1 MPADIFFISQISA
14 SANLPPRSSDTPR
27 RETDASLLRR
37 PPLRPET
44 LLSAGYFLV
53 PVSILSVFLSVA
65 EPSDFDSSLQQAD
78 TLFFSFEAA
87 APDNIRQ
94 IKIKL

>member
-1 MPADIFFISQISA
+1 MQPFRSFRPISARGTDGEIAFEPTALFPDPMLMCPDIFWCPCRFY
-14 SANLPPRSSDTPR
+14 P
-27 RETDASLLRR
+27 
-37 PPLRPET
+37 
-44 LLSAGYFLV
+44 F
-53 PVSILSVFLSVA
+53 FLSVA
-65 EPSDFDSSLQQAD
+65 EPTDFDGSLQQAD

>member
-1 MPADIFFISQISA
+1 MQPFRSFRPISA
-14 SANLPPRSSDTPR
+14 RG
-27 RETDASLLRR
+27 TDGEIAFEPTALFPDPMLMC
-37 PPLRPET
+37 PDI
-44 LLSAGYFLV
+44 FLV
-53 PVSILSVFLSVA
+53 PVSILSIFLSVA
-65 EPSDFDSSLQQAD
+65 EPTDFDSSLQQAD